1 MSLKI
6 WTWELGCVWTL
17 KNWKDKKNLKNNFFS
32 IVWLE
37 KSQKEKNR
45 EEKCEENLS
54 CDEEK
59 IFPSTMKGKI
69 IFSGFSKITNRLM

>member
-1 MSLKI
+1 MKI
-6 WTWELGCVWTL
+6 SFLSTVW
-17 KNWKDKKNLKNNFFS
+17 
-32 IVWLE
+32 IE

-59 IFPSTMKGKI
+59 IFPSNMKGKI